1 MTGEWDDQEVAQSWT
16 ADPMATNPLRAEH
29 LDILLSLLEDEYRP
43 GKAIID
49 IGMGSGLVEELIF
62 QRIPDA
68 FVVGVD
74 GSEPMLEL
82 AWQRLAPYE
91 GHYEGVKHDLTK
103 IDSLQLSPRDY
114 QLAISVQTLCNL
126 ADEHKL
132 EVFKFLH
139 RVLAEGGLFILLDR
153 MGIDTPGLFGC
164 YKMMWQRLNRIHGSR
179 ISEGETLE
187 EHKQIML
194 DTGGLTATPEQ
205 HLHMLREAGFEAACL
220 YIHANRALF
229 AARVPSGRGN
239 A

>member
-16 ADPMATNPLRAEH
+16 ANPIATNPLRAEH
-29 LDILLSLLEDEYRP
+29 LDILLSLLEAEYRP

-49 IGMGSGLVEELIF
+49 IGIGSGLVEELIF

-82 AWQRLAPYE
+82 ARQRLAPY
-91 GHYEGVKHDLTK
+91 GGRYEAVKHDLTK
-103 IDSLQLSPRDY
+103 IDSLQLPPRDY
-114 QLAISVQTLCNL
+114 QVAISVQTLCNL

-132 EVFKFLH
+132 EVFKFLY
-139 RVLAEGGLFILLDR
+139 RVLEPGGLFILLDR

-164 YKMMWQRLNRIHGSR
+164 YKTMWQRLNRIHGSR
-179 ISEGETLE
+179 ISEGETFE

-205 HLHMLREAGFEAACL
+205 HLQMMREAGFEAAVL
-220 YIHANRALF
+220 YVHTNRALF
-229 AARVPSGRGN
+229 AARKGS